1 MSCVNPALASG
12 RLAFAVHVP
21 YAAPTMPP
29 RFVRVYGGDH
39 SPWVQS
45 VLLGL
50 HLKEIPHD
58 VVTFP
63 PPGVF
68 LRYGVLMPMVSIDG
82 GPWHHDSTRILEALG
97 FSGKAR
103 GDDRML
109 AGAQL
114 GGTHRTDSAW
124 QFWRRWSLVRERR
137 GSAPARM
144 LRSALRSFT
153 VLYFYLTL
161 ELIGRRFGHGS
172 EDDMR
177 RSWGGWERRFAEH
190 EYPFLGGEEPNLVD
204 LQLFG
209 ALQCHCSIPVPPI
222 AVLQTDPSLPRVR
235 AWIASMQRL
244 FEDYP
249 HLYSGVDFEP
259 SLPAPTPAPLHEQV
273 SFWLGSVATILA
285 FPVTVPLWYVYMRHV
300 RRGGKLGLPSLRRS

>member
-1 MSCVNPALASG
+1 MTPQ
-12 RLAFAVHVP
+12 FI
-21 YAAPTMPP
+21 
-29 RFVRVYGGDH
+29 RVYGGDH

-50 HLKEIPHD
+50 HLKKIPHD

-63 PPGVF
+63 PFPVF
-68 LRYGVLMPMVSIDG
+68 LRSGVLMPVVSIDG
-82 GPWHHDSTRILEALG
+82 GPWHHDSTRILEELG

-109 AGAQL
+109 AGAL
-114 GGTHRTDSAW
+114 RGGTNRTDSAW
-124 QFWRRWSLVRERR
+124 TFWRRWSLVREHR
-137 GSAPARM
+137 GRVPARM

-161 ELIGRRFGHGS
+161 GLVGRRFGHSS
-172 EDDMR
+172 EDDIR
-177 RSWGGWERRFAEH
+177 RSWRRWEGRLVENGHA
-190 EYPFLGGEEPNLVD
+190 FLGGDEPNLVD

-235 AWIASMQRL
+235 EWIASMQRL

-259 SLPAPTPAPLHEQV
+259 PLPAPAPAPLHEQV
-273 SFWLGSVATILA
+273 SFWLGSVVTILA
-285 FPVTVPLWYVYMRHV
+285 FPVTVPLWYFYMRHV
-300 RRGGKLGLPSLRRS
+300 RSSGKLGLPSRRRS